1 MSRFFD
7 LDSPFIQGL
16 NKLADII
23 LLNFLTII
31 CSIPIITA
39 GASVT
44 AMHYVLLKIVRN
56 EETYIIKSFFKSFK
70 LNFKQATIIWL
81 IELVMYSILYIDFRI
96 LYLSEAQSPTWLPL
110 ALIIVSVIVFMLGLH
125 IFPLLSKFENSVRDT
140 VKNSMIMGVLT
151 LPKTVLMLL
160 ICAMPVVCIY
170 FWEQQLTP
178 ILILVGVSGP
188 GYLCALLYNKTFKRF
203 EPKEEE
209 KNPDEWHVEPVEKE
223 NDEF

>member
-96 LYLSEAQSPTWLPL
+96 LYLSEAQYPTWLPL